1 MKYNIY
7 IISKEDQ
14 FDKIKS
20 QFNKY
25 KNICHIHWSPAEYLK
40 VKSCNK
46 SLLKELKTRHNTK
59 KKKIVAK
66 LGNIA
71 AHRKTL
77 LSIII
82 NHTNN
87 NLILEADAKMNIRLP
102 KPPKKSCYMGGWIIP
117 PEISKIGK
125 KKIKLKPKKG
135 LNKINYNN
143 YKVITTHA
151 LFIKNKKEAK
161 EILESTLGK
170 KNIKNYD
177 LHLANNELFDYFYYP
192 PVFVQKQHKSEI
204 ESIINKNDI
213 FTNNYGLNNN

>member
-7 IISKEDQ
+7 IICKIDDFE
-14 FDKIKS
+14 KIKS

-59 KKKIVAK
+59 KKKIIAK

-77 LSIII
+77 LSIMI

-87 NLILEADAKMNIRLP
+87 NLILEADAKLNIQLP
-102 KPPKKSCYMGGWIIP
+102 KPPNQSCYMGDGLYLL
-117 PEISKIGK
+117 
-125 KKIKLKPKKG
+125 KLVK
-135 LNKINYNN
+135 
-143 YKVITTHA
+143 
-151 LFIKNKKEAK
+151 
-161 EILESTLGK
+161 
-170 KNIKNYD
+170 
-177 LHLANNELFDYFYYP
+177 
-192 PVFVQKQHKSEI
+192 
-204 ESIINKNDI
+204 
-213 FTNNYGLNNN
+213 

>member
-7 IISKEDQ
+7 IICK
-14 FDKIKS
+14 FDDFEKIKS

-59 KKKIVAK
+59 KKKIIAK

-77 LSIII
+77 LSIMI

-87 NLILEADAKMNIRLP
+87 NLILEADAKLNIQLP
-102 KPPKKSCYMGGWIIP
+102 KPPNQSCYMGGWIIP
-117 PEISKIGK
+117 PQISKIGK
-125 KKIKLKPKKG
+125 IKIKLKPKKG
-135 LNKINYNN
+135 LNKINYN
-143 YKVITTHA
+143 KFKIITTHA
-151 LFIKNKKEAK
+151 LFIKNKEEARD
-161 EILESTLGK
+161 ILESTLIK

-177 LHLANNELFDYFYYP
+177 LHLSNHKLFNYFYYP
-192 PVFVQKQHKSEI
+192 PPFVQSQHKSEI
-204 ESIINKNDI
+204 ENTINKNDI
-213 FTNNYGLNNN
+213 LTYNYGL